1 MASLTRPIKNANDK
15 ISNTKVTQHPCHGS
29 KKWRHCK
36 HGKYATLLPVE
47 TTNAELMKN
56 LRATGDIKDFLRN
69 SIIESEVYYEEL
81 CDEDKAVADQ
91 AWADHRA
98 DCDECYDNPCL

>member
-1 MASLTRPIKNANDK
+1 M
-15 ISNTKVTQHPCHGS
+15 ISNTKVTQHPCHGNK

-36 HGKYATLLPVE
+36 HGKYALLLPVE
-47 TTNAELMKN
+47 TTNSELMKN
-56 LRATGDIKDFLRN
+56 LRATGDIKDFLSN
-69 SIIESEVYYEEL
+69 SILEKEVYYEEL
-81 CDEDKAVADQ
+81 CAEDRVVADQ